1 MTAALPANRQPLLH
15 ARLLVIEADPAL
27 GKTLQVRYA
36 HAAACTVTG
45 SFDEARRQLHS
56 EPRPDVVVATT
67 RLPDGDVDTLRA
79 HSGGETEWI
88 LLAADPDEHAAIH
101 NVFAVLEKPVD
112 LAQLDL
118 LVASASRSARA
129 QRLLKAVT
137 KPAAQRYQP
146 DAFLGRSAAAAET
159 RQILKQLCSA
169 PHAALFI
176 GGELGTGKRLVA
188 RIVHF
193 GGPRAQG
200 PLLEMRCNA
209 LPRDRLEAALFGREA
224 GGDGTEPGLLA
235 QAHGGSLFLD
245 EVAALPLDVQARL
258 LRFIE
263 TRKIRP
269 AGGDRTITADV
280 QVIATSNRD
289 LLAGQRMGHFREDLL
304 HRLSHYRLQLP
315 TLRARSEDI
324 EDLVGHFITK
334 FNAKFGRKITQVP
347 DPVWEKLRTHPWRGN
362 AHELRNSVEHAVL
375 HAQSTTLSLA
385 GLRLQPGFQEYRDD
399 PAYEDRSVQLEPNGR
414 WLRLSLDGSLSLEEI
429 DRAAIEA
436 VLEQH
441 HHNVAAAARSL
452 NTTRDTLRYRIRKY
466 GISVDD

>member
-1 MTAALPANRQPLLH
+1 MTTALPAHRQALLR

-27 GKTLQVRYA
+27 GRTLQVRYA
-36 HAAACTVTG
+36 HAAACTVTD
-45 SFDEARRQLHS
+45 SFDEARRLLHS
-56 EPRPDVVVATT
+56 EPGPDVVVASTH
-67 RLPDGDVDTLRA
+67 LPDGDVDALR
-79 HSGGETEWI
+79 SRSDGGTEWI
-88 LLAADPDEHAAIH
+88 LLAADPNERVAAH
-101 NVFAVLEKPVD
+101 SDFAVLKKPVE

-118 LVASASRSARA
+118 LIASAARSACA

-137 KPAAQRYQP
+137 KPAAQRYRP

-159 RQILKQLCSA
+159 RQILEQLCSA
-169 PHAALFI
+169 QHTALFI

-188 RIVHF
+188 RIAHF
-193 GGPRAQG
+193 GGPRAEG
-200 PLLEMRCNA
+200 PFLQLRCNA

-224 GGDGTEPGLLA
+224 DDDGVRTGLLA
-235 QAHGGSLFLD
+235 QAQGGSLFLD

-263 TRKIRP
+263 TRKFRP
-269 AGGDRTITADV
+269 AGGDRTITGDV
-280 QVIATSNRD
+280 QIIASSNRD

-304 HRLSHYRLQLP
+304 HRLSRHRLQLP
-315 TLRARSEDI
+315 SLRARSEDI
-324 EDLVGHFITK
+324 EDLVGHFIEK
-334 FNAKFGRKITQVP
+334 FNAQFDRKVTLVP
-347 DPVWEKLRTHPWRGN
+347 DPVWERLRTHPWRGN
-362 AHELRNSVEHAVL
+362 VHELRNSTEHAVL
-375 HAQSTTLSLA
+375 HAPSTALSLA
-385 GLRLQPGFQEYRDD
+385 DFRLQPGFQEYRDD
-399 PAYEDRSVQLEPNGR
+399 PAHEERSVQVEPNGR